1 MEEKPNDDE
10 IPNYITEL
18 NTVRAKQENSSKKR
32 TIPSLTTHKQDPI
45 SNNIKYSRLL
55 NTLLIF
61 LTNYSNFSTKY
72 LYGGVL

>member
-1 MEEKPNDDE
+1 MEEKPDDDE

-18 NTVRAKQENSSKKR
+18 NTVIAKQENFSNKR
-32 TIPSLTTHKQDPI
+32 IIPKLTTNKQDPV
-45 SNNIKYSRLL
+45 SNNIRYSRLL
-55 NTLLIF
+55 NTLLIL